1 MEVII
6 IIWSI
11 LNIILFFK
19 VWRACNEIHTLKE
32 KINGAC
38 TVEEL
43 HLAGNDEQ
51 AYIALNESLAKR
63 IMAIVGKMVKRYGG
77 TVEWSEE
84 HLNSLF
90 KENLDPLIEEYS
102 PKYKI
107 LGKSIPER
115 IVKAKFSELQNI
127 SKI

>member
-1 MEVII
+1 MAVIV

-11 LNIILFFK
+11 LNITLFFK

-51 AYIALNESLAKR
+51 AYIALNESLAKQ
-63 IMAIVGKMVKRYGG
+63 IMAIVGKMVERYGG

-84 HLNSLF
+84 RLNSLF
-90 KENLDPLIEEYS
+90 KKDLDALLEEYS
-102 PKYKI
+102 SKYKI
-107 LGKSIPER
+107 IGKSVPER
-115 IVKAKFSELQNI
+115 ITKAKFSDLQNI

>member
-1 MEVII
+1 MAVIV

-19 VWRACNEIHTLKE
+19 VWRACNEIHALKE
-32 KINGAC
+32 KINGTC

-43 HLAGNDEQ
+43 YLAGNDEQ
-51 AYIALNESLAKR
+51 AYTALNESLAKQ
-63 IMAIVGKMVKRYGG
+63 IMVIVGKMVKRYGG

-90 KENLDPLIEEYS
+90 KEDLDALYEEYS
-102 PKYKI
+102 PKYKVI
-107 LGKSIPER
+107 GRSVPER
-115 IVKAKFSELQNI
+115 IINAKFTDLQNI